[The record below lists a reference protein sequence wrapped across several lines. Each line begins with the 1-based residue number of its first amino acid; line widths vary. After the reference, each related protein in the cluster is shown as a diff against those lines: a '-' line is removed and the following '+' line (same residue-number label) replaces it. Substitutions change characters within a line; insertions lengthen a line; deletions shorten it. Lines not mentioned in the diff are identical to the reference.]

1 MERKQVTVTQL
12 LALLAHPA
20 GHSLSPRMHNLA
32 AQLTGTDVHYMAF
45 DVTDLAAATTGLV
58 AMGARGWNLSMPHKQ
73 RGLEL
78 ADVASQA
85 ATIIGTTNTIVNLGG
100 RLTAHNTDGIGA
112 IRALAANGVTVRGND
127 LAVLGAGGA
136 ARAIAIQAALDGA
149 RMVHIINRSAC
160 AALTLARDVEAAG
173 ARANVLPLSSTWE
186 TEITGSIALVN
197 ATSVGMTPQ
206 TAQTPVRDIDKLPA
220 DLFIMDTI
228 YAPSQTRLLQDARER
243 GIRAENGL
251 RLLVEQGAEAFSLF
265 TGEQM
270 PTDVVLEN
278 LRRTQDDAS
287 DHLASV
293 PTRMR
298 SSRHARHTEA

>member
-73 RGLEL
+73 HGLTL
-78 ADVASQA
+78 ADVTSRA
-85 ATIIGTTNTIVNLGG
+85 AKIIGATNTIVNLGG
-100 RLTAHNTDGIGA
+100 QLTAHNTDGTGA
-112 IRALAANGVTVRGND
+112 IRALTANRVTVCGND
-127 LAVLGAGGA
+127 LAVLGAGGT

-149 RMVHIINRSAC
+149 RLIHIINRSAC
-160 AALTLARDVEAAG
+160 AALTLARDIEAAG

-186 TEITGSIALVN
+186 TEISGCVALVN

-206 TAQTPVRDIDKLPA
+206 TEETPVKNIDKLPG

-228 YAPSQTRLLQDARER
+228 YAPSQTRLLRDARDR

-251 RLLVEQGAEAFSLF
+251 RMLVEQGAEAFSLF
-265 TGEQM
+265 TGEEM
-270 PTDVVLEN
+270 PTDIVLDN
-278 LRRTQDDAS
+278 LRQAQNDTS
-287 DHLASV
+287 DHLPGTSMR
-293 PTRMR
+293 TR
-298 SSRHARHTEA
+298 SSRHARHREV